1 MKSLCRLV
9 ISDCAVEDEGKY
21 TAKIEGEEVSALL
34 AVQDFV
40 EILTPLKDLTLTEK
54 DDIKLRVVISDKN
67 EPGNWY
73 KDGTLVVPGE
83 TIIIEV
89 CFKNNFFLI

>member
-9 ISDCAVEDEGKY
+9 INDSAVEDEGKY
-21 TAKIEGEEVSALL
+21 TAKIDGEEVSALL

-54 DDIKLRVVISDKN
+54 EDIKLRVIISDKN

-73 KDGTLVVPGE
+73 RDGVLLIPGE

-89 CFKNNFFLI
+89 SF